1 MLQNENMKRSL
12 YAMVA
17 LLVIAP
23 IAGFAFGFDFSVIVM
38 MEIAVI
44 AFFTVVFVMIIG
56 SEEDHYPTAAED
68 SASVNAWA
76 DREAQKQVSMGDQ
89 TSVQDLG

>member
-1 MLQNENMKRSL
+1 MLQNENMKRATYSAL
-12 YAMVA
+12 A

-23 IAGFAFGFDFSVIVM
+23 IVGMILNFDFSVIVM

-56 SEEDHYPTAAED
+56 SEEDHYPSAAED
-68 SASVNAWA
+68 SASVSAWA
-76 DREAQKQVSMGDQ
+76 DREAQKQANMGDQ
-89 TSVQDLG
+89 TSA